1 MSSEEIDS
9 IEKNFMLQNFTRPFK
24 PSAYKLFNYIL
35 YVAKTTG
42 MSGPIVISWRRLLR
56 SLQIS
61 SAGTLSAAI
70 QELVE
75 RQIIVYTISKKR
87 ASFSLVVP
95 NLPSEVLFEIE
106 KLFAN
111 STDDD
116 RSNNRSNN
124 RSINRS
130 DNRSNNRSNN
140 RSINRS
146 INRSDNRSNNRS
158 NNRSINRS
166 ENRSTS
172 NNILY
177 NIYTDID
184 TDINTDVFNKEIN
197 VTNVTCDERHENP
210 PYQVQN
216 VEKNGK
222 QTPTEEPV
230 EVEIIDSWRVGLQ
243 KWKKEIVDSWESII
257 GPFDKAWLTD
267 LDKVLEVCYPA
278 QVKSAIVTLARTKGE
293 VMMTEG
299 FPYLAEPLLRGAFG
313 KRSTTKPKKSKTGSP
328 FLDNKIGGLIA
339 FMEEERK
346 RQQEEQKQKV
356 GGG

>member
-1 MSSEEIDS
+1 MSSTEIDS
-9 IEKNFMLQNFTRPFK
+9 IEKNFMLQNFTRPFR

-35 YVAKTTG
+35 HVAKTTG

-75 RQIIVYTISKKR
+75 RQIIVYAISNKR

-95 NLPSEVLFEIE
+95 DLPNEVLTEIE
-106 KLFAN
+106 ELFAN
-111 STDDD
+111 DDVD

-124 RSINRS
+124 RSE
-130 DNRSNNRSNN
+130 NRSNNRSNN
-140 RSINRS
+140 RSE
-146 INRSDNRSNNRS
+146 
-158 NNRSINRS
+158 NRS

-184 TDINTDVFNKEIN
+184 TDIFKKEIN
-197 VTNVTCDERHENP
+197 VTNVTCDDERHESP
-210 PYQVQN
+210 PNQVQN
-216 VEKNGK
+216 FGKNDK
-222 QTPTEEPV
+222 QTPIEEPV
-230 EVEIIDSWRVGLQ
+230 EVEIIDSWRVGLDKWQ
-243 KWKKEIVDSWESII
+243 KQTVDSWESII

-267 LDKVLEVCYPA
+267 LDKVLKVCYPA

-299 FPYLAEPLLRGAFG
+299 FPYLAEPLLKGAFG
-313 KRSTTKPKKSKTGSP
+313 KRTTKAKQQKQPDSVEKRYA
-328 FLDNKIGGLIA
+328 GLIK
-339 FMEEERK
+339 FL
-346 RQQEEQKQKV
+346 QK
-356 GGG
+356 GNEGIPGW

>member
-130 DNRSNNRSNN
+130 DNRSNNRSN
-140 RSINRS
+140 
-146 INRSDNRSNNRS
+146 
-158 NNRSINRS
+158 NRS

>member
-75 RQIIVYTISKKR
+75 RQIIVYAISKKR

-95 NLPSEVLFEIE
+95 DLPNEVLTEIE
-106 KLFAN
+106 ELFAN
-111 STDDD
+111 NGDVD
-116 RSNNRSNN
+116 RSENRSNN
-124 RSINRS
+124 RSGNRS
-130 DNRSNNRSNN
+130 G
-140 RSINRS
+140 
-146 INRSDNRSNNRS
+146 
-158 NNRSINRS
+158 NRS
-166 ENRSTS
+166 ENRSENRSGNRSTS

-184 TDINTDVFNKEIN
+184 TDIDTNVFKKEIN

-210 PYQVQN
+210 PNQVQN
-216 VEKNGK
+216 FEKNVK
-222 QTPTEEPV
+222 ETPTEEPV

-243 KWKKEIVDSWESII
+243 KWQKQIVDSWESII

-299 FPYLAEPLLRGAFG
+299 FPYLAEPLLKGAFG
-313 KRSTTKPKKSKTGSP
+313 KRTTKAKPKKSKTGSP

-346 RQQEEQKQKV
+346 RQQEEQQQKQKV

>member
-1 MSSEEIDS
+1 VSSDELES

-35 YVAKTTG
+35 HVAKTTG
-42 MSGPIVISWRRLLR
+42 MSGPIVISWRRLQR

-75 RQIIVYTISKKR
+75 RQIIVYAISKKR

-95 NLPSEVLFEIE
+95 DLPNEVLTEIE
-106 KLFAN
+106 ELFAN
-111 STDDD
+111 DDVD
-116 RSNNRSNN
+116 RSN
-124 RSINRS
+124 
-130 DNRSNNRSNN
+130 
-140 RSINRS
+140 
-146 INRSDNRSNNRS
+146 
-158 NNRSINRS
+158 NRS

-210 PYQVQN
+210 PNQVQN

-299 FPYLAEPLLRGAFG
+299 FPYVAEPLLRGAFG

>member
-1 MSSEEIDS
+1 MYNVSSEEIDS

-35 YVAKTTG
+35 HIVKTTG

-95 NLPSEVLFEIE
+95 DLPNEVLTEIE
-106 KLFAN
+106 ELFAN
-111 STDDD
+111 DDVD

-124 RSINRS
+124 RS
-130 DNRSNNRSNN
+130 D
-140 RSINRS
+140 
-146 INRSDNRSNNRS
+146 
-158 NNRSINRS
+158 NRS

-210 PYQVQN
+210 PNQVQN
-216 VEKNGK
+216 VEKNIK
-222 QTPTEEPV
+222 ETPVEEPV

-299 FPYLAEPLLRGAFG
+299 FPYVAEPLLRGAFG

>member
-75 RQIIVYTISKKR
+75 RQIIVYAISKKR

-95 NLPSEVLFEIE
+95 DLPNEVLTEIE
-106 KLFAN
+106 ELFAN
-111 STDDD
+111 NGDVD
-116 RSNNRSNN
+116 RSNNRSE
-124 RSINRS
+124 
-130 DNRSNNRSNN
+130 NRSNNRSN
-140 RSINRS
+140 
-146 INRSDNRSNNRS
+146 
-158 NNRSINRS
+158 NRS

-184 TDINTDVFNKEIN
+184 TDIDTNVFKKEIN

-210 PYQVQN
+210 PNQVQN
-216 VEKNGK
+216 FEKNVK
-222 QTPTEEPV
+222 ETPTEEPV

-243 KWKKEIVDSWESII
+243 KWQKQIVDSWESII

-299 FPYLAEPLLRGAFG
+299 FPYVAEPLLRGAFG